1 MKFTLTNMYRFS
13 LRVITVLVLSAAL
26 LLVWSLGYTDSVL
39 PPPPKIG
46 SQTFQADDPIGY
58 LVGSIRYVVFLAL
71 SIIVVFAL
79 IGFSSG
85 LIAEVN
91 EARKKGEWGRFS
103 VYFGAGLIVILVVI
117 FGAWWGSQKLSATLI
132 L

>member
-1 MKFTLTNMYRFS
+1 MYRFS

-26 LLVWSLGYTDSVL
+26 LLVWSLGYADLVL

>member
-1 MKFTLTNMYRFS
+1 MKFTRTNMYRFS
-13 LRVITVLVLSAAL
+13 LRVITVLVLSTAL
-26 LLVWSLGYTDSVL
+26 LLVWSLGYADLVL